1 MDKEFCVTIILER
14 HYIAKNVFVF
24 SFLRC
29 ATGSYDEKSGIFTDD
44 TNEEEYCSIL
54 DMCQLTSEIPYAF
67 NRIWNVD
74 ELQEIYSENE
84 DDYNVI
90 RKYEED
96 MKTVAYFVRITN
108 GIPGC
113 FVIGFPDDVASELND
128 DNYTARIEANVEQ
141 NNVASATD
149 NVKEM
154 TQKEQLDL
162 VEKEVVSGVYSASQ
176 LKLLKDSIKKDIDK
190 YQSITDLINEK
201 LDEKEDTTDDTL
213 LDINK
218 IYKKITKTLIAQ
230 DAPTRRLLVE
240 LARKLSDTDEEL
252 RKNRPGILVTG
263 STGVG
268 KTKLLSLTAE
278 NLHLPFMIVD
288 STQLTMPGYVGKD
301 IEQYLWDLYVNCGM
315 DKEKT
320 EHAIVYF
327 DEIDKKGS
335 ESKSDVAGQGV
346 LNTLLKFLDGA
357 TYTACANP
365 QQMLPGSFVDIDTSK
380 MIILAGGA
388 FADLY
393 EEFNNRKEAVGFKT
407 SDMKKQTEPTIE
419 DFYDV
424 GIPREFMGRFPTIIH
439 LNDLSKENLKDVFTK
454 SDESPLLKEKE
465 HFKKVGV
472 KLTATDD
479 YIEAIASKAYEL
491 KYGARGLA
499 GLTLESTWMAYDDVS
514 TNRGKY
520 SEVIVSKETSD
531 DSSKYELIEKNKRLV
546 KK

>member
-1 MDKEFCVTIILER
+1 MDEEFYITTILER
-14 HYIAKNVFVF
+14 HYIAKNTFVF
-24 SFLRC
+24 SVLRSI
-29 ATGSYDEKSGIFTDD
+29 TGSYDEKTGIFTDEID
-44 TNEEEYCSIL
+44 GEEYCSLL

-67 NRIWNVD
+67 NRAINVD
-74 ELQEIYSENE
+74 ELQEIYGEME
-84 DDYNVI
+84 DDYDVI
-90 RKYEED
+90 KKYED
-96 MKTVAYFVRITN
+96 DIKNYAYIVRIVDGVPNYFILRFQEEKETDLN
-108 GIPGC
+108 EEEYLSDT
-113 FVIGFPDDVASELND
+113 VLEND
-128 DNYTARIEANVEQ
+128 DT
-141 NNVASATD
+141 
-149 NVKEM
+149 KEMM
-154 TQKEQLDL
+154 TQKEQLEL
-162 VEKEVVSGVYSASQ
+162 VEKDVASGVYSASQ

-190 YQSITDLINEK
+190 YKSITDLINEK
-201 LDEKEDTTDDTL
+201 LEEKEDTADDTL

-240 LARKLSDTDEEL
+240 LARKISDTDEEL
-252 RKNRPGILVTG
+252 KKNRPGILITG

-268 KTKLLSLTAE
+268 KTKLLSLAAE

-288 STQLTMPGYVGKD
+288 STQLTMPGYVGKS
-301 IEQYLWDLYVNCGM
+301 IEESLWDLYVKC
-315 DKEKT
+315 DKDKDKA
-320 EHAIVYF
+320 EHAIIYF

-335 ESKSDVAGQGV
+335 DSKSDVAGQGV

-365 QQMLPGSFVDIDTSK
+365 QQLSPGSFTDIDTSK

-393 EEFNNRKEAVGFKT
+393 EKFNNRKEAVGFKT
-407 SDMKKQTEPTIE
+407 SDKKEKAEPTIE

-424 GIPREFMGRFPTIIH
+424 GMPKEFMGRFPTIIH

-454 SDESPLLKEKE
+454 SDESPLLREKE

-479 YIEAIASKAYEL
+479 YIDAIANKAYQI

-499 GLTLESTWMAYDDVS
+499 GLTLESTWMAYDEVA
-514 TNRGKY
+514 TNKDKY
-520 SEVIVSKETSD
+520 SEVIVSKETFD

>member
-1 MDKEFCVTIILER
+1 MDEEFYITTILER
-14 HYIAKNVFVF
+14 HYIAKNTFVF
-24 SFLRC
+24 SVLRSI
-29 ATGSYDEKSGIFTDD
+29 TGSYDEKTGIFTDEID
-44 TNEEEYCSIL
+44 GEEYCSLL

-67 NRIWNVD
+67 NRAINVD
-74 ELQEIYSENE
+74 ELQEIYGEME
-84 DDYNVI
+84 DDYDVI
-90 RKYEED
+90 KKYED
-96 MKTVAYFVRITN
+96 DIKNYAYIVRIVDGVPNYFILRFQEEKETDLN
-108 GIPGC
+108 EEEYLSDT
-113 FVIGFPDDVASELND
+113 VLEND
-128 DNYTARIEANVEQ
+128 DT
-141 NNVASATD
+141 
-149 NVKEM
+149 KEMM
-154 TQKEQLDL
+154 TQKEQLEL
-162 VEKEVVSGVYSASQ
+162 VEKDVASGVYSASQ

-190 YQSITDLINEK
+190 YKSITDLINEK
-201 LDEKEDTTDDTL
+201 LEEKEDTADDTL

-240 LARKLSDTDEEL
+240 LARKISDTDEEL
-252 RKNRPGILVTG
+252 KKNRPGILITG

-268 KTKLLSLTAE
+268 KTKLLSLAAE

-288 STQLTMPGYVGKD
+288 STQLTMPGYVGKS
-301 IEQYLWDLYVNCGM
+301 IEESLWDLYVKC
-315 DKEKT
+315 DKDKDKA
-320 EHAIVYF
+320 EHAIIYF

-335 ESKSDVAGQGV
+335 DSKSDVAGQGV

-365 QQMLPGSFVDIDTSK
+365 QQLSPGSFTDIDTSK

-388 FADLY
+388 FAELY
-393 EEFNNRKEAVGFKT
+393 EKFNNRKEAVGFKT
-407 SDMKKQTEPTIE
+407 SDKKEKAEPTIE

-424 GIPREFMGRFPTIIH
+424 GMPKEFMGRFPTIIH

-454 SDESPLLKEKE
+454 SDESPLLREKE

-479 YIEAIASKAYEL
+479 YIDAIANKAYQL

-499 GLTLESTWMAYDDVS
+499 GLTLESTWMAYDEVA
-514 TNRGKY
+514 TNKDKY
-520 SEVIVSKETSD
+520 SEVIVSKETFD
-531 DSSKYELIEKNKRLV
+531 DSSKYKLIEKNKRLV

>member
-1 MDKEFCVTIILER
+1 MDEEFYVTTILER
-14 HYIAKNVFVF
+14 HYIAKNTFVF
-24 SFLRC
+24 SVLRSI
-29 ATGSYDEKSGIFTDD
+29 TGSYDKKTGIFTDEID
-44 TNEEEYCSIL
+44 GEEYCSLL

-67 NRIWNVD
+67 NRAINVD
-74 ELQEIYSENE
+74 ELQEVYGDTE
-84 DDYNVI
+84 DDYDVI
-90 RKYEED
+90 KKYED
-96 MKTVAYFVRITN
+96 DIKNYAYIVRIVDGVPN
-108 GIPGC
+108 C
-113 FVIGFPDDVASELND
+113 FTIRFQNEKETDLKEEDHHSDTVLE
-128 DNYTARIEANVEQ
+128 NYDTKKR
-141 NNVASATD
+141 
-149 NVKEM
+149 M

-162 VEKEVVSGVYSASQ
+162 VEKDVASGVYSASQ

-190 YQSITDLINEK
+190 YKSITDLINEK
-201 LDEKEDTTDDTL
+201 LKEKEVVIDDGL

-240 LARKLSDTDEEL
+240 LARKISDTDEEL
-252 RKNRPGILVTG
+252 KKNRPGILITG

-268 KTKLLSLTAE
+268 KTKLLSLAAE

-288 STQLTMPGYVGKD
+288 STQLTMPGYVGRS
-301 IEQYLWDLYVNCGM
+301 IEESLWDLYVKC
-315 DKEKT
+315 DKDKDKT
-320 EHAIVYF
+320 EHAIIYF

-335 ESKSDVAGQGV
+335 DSKSDVAGQGV

-365 QQMLPGSFVDIDTSK
+365 QQLLPGSFTDIDTSK

-393 EEFNNRKEAVGFKT
+393 EKFNNRKEAVGFKT
-407 SDMKKQTEPTIE
+407 SDKKGKTEPTIE

-424 GIPREFMGRFPTIIH
+424 GMPKEFMGRFPTIIH

-454 SDESPLLKEKE
+454 SDESPLLREKE

-479 YIEAIASKAYEL
+479 YIDAIANKAYQL

-499 GLTLESTWMAYDDVS
+499 GLTLESTWMAYDEVA
-514 TNRGKY
+514 TNKDKY
-520 SEVIVSKETSD
+520 SEVIVSKETFD

>member
-1 MDKEFCVTIILER
+1 MDEEFYVTTILER
-14 HYIAKNVFVF
+14 HYIAKNTFVF
-24 SFLRC
+24 SVLRSI
-29 ATGSYDEKSGIFTDD
+29 TGSYDEKTGIFTDEID
-44 TNEEEYCSIL
+44 GEEYCSLL

-67 NRIWNVD
+67 NRAINID
-74 ELQEIYSENE
+74 ELQEVYGETE
-84 DDYNVI
+84 DDYDVI
-90 RKYEED
+90 KKYED
-96 MKTVAYFVRITN
+96 DIKNYAYIVRIVDGVPKSFTIRFQDEKKTDLKEKDHPSDTVLEN
-108 GIPGC
+108 
-113 FVIGFPDDVASELND
+113 ND
-128 DNYTARIEANVEQ
+128 TKKR
-141 NNVASATD
+141 
-149 NVKEM
+149 M

-162 VEKEVVSGVYSASQ
+162 VEKDVASGVYSASQ

-201 LDEKEDTTDDTL
+201 LKEKEVVIDDTL

-240 LARKLSDTDEEL
+240 LARKISDTDEEL
-252 RKNRPGILVTG
+252 KKNRPGILITG

-268 KTKLLSLTAE
+268 KTKLLSLAAE

-288 STQLTMPGYVGKD
+288 STQLTMPGYVGKS
-301 IEQYLWDLYVNCGM
+301 IENSLWDLYVKC
-315 DKEKT
+315 DKDKDKA
-320 EHAIVYF
+320 EHAIIYF

-335 ESKSDVAGQGV
+335 DSKSDVAGQGV

-365 QQMLPGSFVDIDTSK
+365 QQLLPGSFTDIDTSK

-393 EEFNNRKEAVGFKT
+393 EKFNNRKEAVGFKT
-407 SDMKKQTEPTIE
+407 SDKKEKAEPTIE

-424 GIPREFMGRFPTIIH
+424 GMPKEFMGRFPTIIH

-454 SDESPLLKEKE
+454 SDESPLLREKE

-472 KLTATDD
+472 ELTATDD
-479 YIEAIASKAYEL
+479 YIDAIANKAYQL

-499 GLTLESTWMAYDDVS
+499 GLTLESTWMAYDEVA
-514 TNRGKY
+514 TNKDKY
-520 SEVIVSKETSD
+520 SEVIVSKETFD
-531 DSSKYELIEKNKRLV
+531 DSSKYKLIAKNKRLV

>member
-1 MDKEFCVTIILER
+1 MDEEFYITTILER
-14 HYIAKNVFVF
+14 HYIAKNTFVF
-24 SFLRC
+24 SVLRSI
-29 ATGSYDEKSGIFTDD
+29 TGSYDEKTGIFTDEID
-44 TNEEEYCSIL
+44 GEEYCSLL

-67 NRIWNVD
+67 NRAISVD
-74 ELQEIYSENE
+74 ELQEVYGDME
-84 DDYNVI
+84 DDYDI
-90 RKYEED
+90 IQKYED
-96 MKTVAYFVRITN
+96 DIKNYAYIVRIVDGVPNYFAIRFQDEKETDLKEEEYPLDIVLEN
-108 GIPGC
+108 
-113 FVIGFPDDVASELND
+113 ND
-128 DNYTARIEANVEQ
+128 T
-141 NNVASATD
+141 
-149 NVKEM
+149 KETM
-154 TQKEQLDL
+154 TQKEQLEL
-162 VEKEVVSGVYSASQ
+162 VEKDVASGVYSASQ

-190 YQSITDLINEK
+190 YKSITDLINEK
-201 LDEKEDTTDDTL
+201 LEEKEDTADDTL

-240 LARKLSDTDEEL
+240 LARKISDTDEEL
-252 RKNRPGILVTG
+252 KKNRPGILITG

-268 KTKLLSLTAE
+268 KTKLLSLAAE

-288 STQLTMPGYVGKD
+288 STQLTMPGYVGKS
-301 IEQYLWDLYVNCGM
+301 IEESLWDLYVKC
-315 DKEKT
+315 DKDKDKA
-320 EHAIVYF
+320 EHAIIYF

-335 ESKSDVAGQGV
+335 DSKSDVAGQGV

-365 QQMLPGSFVDIDTSK
+365 QQLSPGSFTDIDTSK

-393 EEFNNRKEAVGFKT
+393 EKFNNRKEAVGFKT
-407 SDMKKQTEPTIE
+407 SDKKEKAEPTIE

-424 GIPREFMGRFPTIIH
+424 GMPKEFMGRFPTIIH

-454 SDESPLLKEKE
+454 SDESPLLREKE

-479 YIEAIASKAYEL
+479 YIDAIANKAYQL

-499 GLTLESTWMAYDDVS
+499 GLTLESTWMAYDEVA
-514 TNRGKY
+514 TNKDKY
-520 SEVIVSKETSD
+520 SEVIVSKETFD
-531 DSSKYELIEKNKRLV
+531 DSSKYKLIEKNKRLV

>member
-1 MDKEFCVTIILER
+1 MDEEFYITTILER
-14 HYIAKNVFVF
+14 HYIAKNTFVF
-24 SFLRC
+24 SVLRSI
-29 ATGSYDEKSGIFTDD
+29 TGSYDEKTGIFTDEID
-44 TNEEEYCSIL
+44 GEEYYSLL

-67 NRIWNVD
+67 NRAINID
-74 ELQEIYSENE
+74 ELQEVYGETE
-84 DDYNVI
+84 DDYDVI
-90 RKYEED
+90 KKYED
-96 MKTVAYFVRITN
+96 DIKNYAYIVRIVDGVPNCLTIRFQEEKN
-108 GIPGC
+108 TDLKEKDHPSDT
-113 FVIGFPDDVASELND
+113 VLE
-128 DNYTARIEANVEQ
+128 
-141 NNVASATD
+141 NNET
-149 NVKEM
+149 KKRM

-162 VEKEVVSGVYSASQ
+162 VEKDVASGVYSASQ

-201 LDEKEDTTDDTL
+201 LKEKEAVIDGDL

-240 LARKLSDTDEEL
+240 LARKISDTDEEL
-252 RKNRPGILVTG
+252 KKNRPGILITG

-268 KTKLLSLTAE
+268 KTKLLSLAAE

-288 STQLTMPGYVGKD
+288 STQLTMPGYVGKS
-301 IEQYLWDLYVNCGM
+301 IEESLWDLYVKC
-315 DKEKT
+315 DKDKDKA
-320 EHAIVYF
+320 EHAIIYF

-335 ESKSDVAGQGV
+335 DSKSDVAGQGV

-365 QQMLPGSFVDIDTSK
+365 QQLLPGSFTNIDTSK

-393 EEFNNRKEAVGFKT
+393 EKFNNRKEAVGFKT
-407 SDMKKQTEPTIE
+407 SNKKEKAEPTIE

-424 GIPREFMGRFPTIIH
+424 GMPKEFMGRFPTIIH

-454 SDESPLLKEKE
+454 SDESPLLREKE

-479 YIEAIASKAYEL
+479 YIDAIANKAYQL

-499 GLTLESTWMAYDDVS
+499 GLTLESTWMAYDEVA
-514 TNRGKY
+514 TNKDKY
-520 SEVIVSKETSD
+520 SEVIVSKETFD
-531 DSSKYELIEKNKRLV
+531 DSSKYKLIEKNKRLV

>member
-1 MDKEFCVTIILER
+1 MDEEFYVTTILER
-14 HYIAKNVFVF
+14 HYIAKNTFVF
-24 SFLRC
+24 SVLRSI
-29 ATGSYDEKSGIFTDD
+29 TGSYDEKTGIFTDEID
-44 TNEEEYCSIL
+44 GEEYCSLL

-67 NRIWNVD
+67 NRAINVD
-74 ELQEIYSENE
+74 ELQEIYGEME
-84 DDYNVI
+84 DDYDVI
-90 RKYEED
+90 KKYED
-96 MKTVAYFVRITN
+96 DIKNYAYIVRIVDGVPNYFILRFQEEKETDLN
-108 GIPGC
+108 EEEYLSDT
-113 FVIGFPDDVASELND
+113 VLEND
-128 DNYTARIEANVEQ
+128 DT
-141 NNVASATD
+141 
-149 NVKEM
+149 KEMM
-154 TQKEQLDL
+154 TQKEQLEL
-162 VEKEVVSGVYSASQ
+162 VEKDVASGVYSASQ

-190 YQSITDLINEK
+190 YKSITDLINEK
-201 LDEKEDTTDDTL
+201 LEEKEDTADDTL

-240 LARKLSDTDEEL
+240 LARKISDTDEEL
-252 RKNRPGILVTG
+252 KKNRPGILITG

-268 KTKLLSLTAE
+268 KTKLLSLAAE
-278 NLHLPFMIVD
+278 NLYLPFMIVD
-288 STQLTMPGYVGKD
+288 STQLTMPGYVGKS
-301 IEQYLWDLYVNCGM
+301 IEESLWDLYVKC
-315 DKEKT
+315 DKDKDKA
-320 EHAIVYF
+320 EHAIIYF

-335 ESKSDVAGQGV
+335 DSKSDVAGQGV

-365 QQMLPGSFVDIDTSK
+365 QQLSPGSFTDIDTSK

-393 EEFNNRKEAVGFKT
+393 EKFNNRKEAVGFKT
-407 SDMKKQTEPTIE
+407 SDKKEKAEPTIE

-424 GIPREFMGRFPTIIH
+424 GMPKEFMGRFPTIIH

-454 SDESPLLKEKE
+454 SDESPLLREKE

-479 YIEAIASKAYEL
+479 YIDAIANKAYQL

-499 GLTLESTWMAYDDVS
+499 GLTLESTWMAYDEVA
-514 TNRGKY
+514 TNKDKY
-520 SEVIVSKETSD
+520 SEVIVSKETFD

>member
-1 MDKEFCVTIILER
+1 MDEEFYITTILER
-14 HYIAKNVFVF
+14 HYIAKNTFVF
-24 SFLRC
+24 SVLRSI
-29 ATGSYDEKSGIFTDD
+29 TGSYDEKTGIFTDEID
-44 TNEEEYCSIL
+44 GEEYCSLL

-67 NRIWNVD
+67 NRAINVD
-74 ELQEIYSENE
+74 ELQEIYGEME
-84 DDYNVI
+84 DDYDVI
-90 RKYEED
+90 KKYED
-96 MKTVAYFVRITN
+96 DIKNYAYIVRIVDGVPNYFILRFQEEKETDLN
-108 GIPGC
+108 EEEYLSDT
-113 FVIGFPDDVASELND
+113 VLEND
-128 DNYTARIEANVEQ
+128 DT
-141 NNVASATD
+141 
-149 NVKEM
+149 KEMM
-154 TQKEQLDL
+154 TQKEQLEL
-162 VEKEVVSGVYSASQ
+162 VEKDVASGVYSASQ

-190 YQSITDLINEK
+190 YKSITDLINEK
-201 LDEKEDTTDDTL
+201 LEEKEDTADDTL

-240 LARKLSDTDEEL
+240 LARKISDTDEEL
-252 RKNRPGILVTG
+252 KKNRPGILITG

-268 KTKLLSLTAE
+268 KTKLLSLAAE

-288 STQLTMPGYVGKD
+288 STQLTMPGYVGKS
-301 IEQYLWDLYVNCGM
+301 IEESLWDLYVKC
-315 DKEKT
+315 DKDKDKA
-320 EHAIVYF
+320 EHAIIYF

-335 ESKSDVAGQGV
+335 DSKSDVAGQGV

-365 QQMLPGSFVDIDTSK
+365 QQLSPGSFTDIDTSK

-393 EEFNNRKEAVGFKT
+393 EKFNNRKEAVGFKT
-407 SDMKKQTEPTIE
+407 SDKKEKAEPTIE

-424 GIPREFMGRFPTIIH
+424 GMPKEFMGRFPTIIH

-454 SDESPLLKEKE
+454 SDESPLLREKE

-479 YIEAIASKAYEL
+479 YIDAIANKAYQL

-499 GLTLESTWMAYDDVS
+499 GLTLESTWMAYDEVA
-514 TNRGKY
+514 TNKDKY
-520 SEVIVSKETSD
+520 SEVIVSKETFD
-531 DSSKYELIEKNKRLV
+531 DSSKYKLIEKNKRLV

>member
-1 MDKEFCVTIILER
+1 MDEELYVTTILER
-14 HYIAKNVFVF
+14 HYLAKNTFAF
-24 SFLRC
+24 SILHC
-29 ATGSYDEKSGIFTDD
+29 ATGSYDKKTGIFTDD
-44 TNEEEYCSIL
+44 IDGEEYCSIL
-54 DMCQLTSEIPYAF
+54 DMCQLTSEVPYAF
-67 NRIWNVD
+67 NNVINVD
-74 ELQEIYSENE
+74 ELQQLYGETDDDYDVIKKYE
-84 DDYNVI
+84 DDVKSFIYIVRVI
-90 RKYEED
+90 D
-96 MKTVAYFVRITN
+96 GV
-108 GIPGC
+108 PGC
-113 FVIGFPDDVASELND
+113 FIINFTDDKENN
-128 DNYTARIEANVEQ
+128 DNYIEKSETPVLENDVI
-141 NNVASATD
+141 NNAKNT
-149 NVKEM
+149 M

-201 LDEKEDTTDDTL
+201 LEEKEDTTDDTL

-240 LARKLSDTDEEL
+240 LARKLSDTDEDL
-252 RKNRPGILVTG
+252 KKNRPGILVTG

-268 KTKLLSLTAE
+268 KTKLLSLAAE

-288 STQLTMPGYVGKD
+288 STQLTMPGYVGRN
-301 IEQYLWDLYVNCGM
+301 IEEYLWDLYIKCNK
-315 DKEKT
+315 DKDKA
-320 EHAIVYF
+320 EHAIIYF

-407 SDMKKQTEPTIE
+407 NDIKRQTEPTIE
-419 DFYDV
+419 DFYNV

-439 LNDLSKENLKDVFTK
+439 LNDLSKENLKEVFTK

-479 YIEAIASKAYEL
+479 YIEAIANKAYEL

-499 GLTLESTWMAYDDVS
+499 GLTLESSWMAYDDVS
-514 TNRGKY
+514 TNRGRY
-520 SEVIVSKETSD
+520 SEVIVSKETVR
-531 DSSKYELIEKNKRLV
+531 DSSKYELIENNKRLV

>member
-1 MDKEFCVTIILER
+1 MDEEFYVTTILER
-14 HYIAKNVFVF
+14 HYIAKNTFVF
-24 SFLRC
+24 SVLRSI
-29 ATGSYDEKSGIFTDD
+29 TGSYDEKTGIFTDEID
-44 TNEEEYCSIL
+44 GEEYCSLL

-67 NRIWNVD
+67 NRAINVD
-74 ELQEIYSENE
+74 ELQEIYGEME
-84 DDYNVI
+84 DDYDVI
-90 RKYEED
+90 KKYED
-96 MKTVAYFVRITN
+96 DIKNYAYIVRIVDGVPNYFILRFQEEKETDLN
-108 GIPGC
+108 EEEYLSDT
-113 FVIGFPDDVASELND
+113 VLEND
-128 DNYTARIEANVEQ
+128 DT
-141 NNVASATD
+141 
-149 NVKEM
+149 KEMM
-154 TQKEQLDL
+154 TQKEQLEL
-162 VEKEVVSGVYSASQ
+162 VEKDVASGVYSASQ

-190 YQSITDLINEK
+190 YKSITDLINEK
-201 LDEKEDTTDDTL
+201 LEEKEDTADDTL

-240 LARKLSDTDEEL
+240 LARKISDTDEEL
-252 RKNRPGILVTG
+252 KKNRPGILITG

-268 KTKLLSLTAE
+268 KTKLLSLAAE

-288 STQLTMPGYVGKD
+288 STQLTMPGYVGKS
-301 IEQYLWDLYVNCGM
+301 IEESLWDLYVKC
-315 DKEKT
+315 DKDKDKA
-320 EHAIVYF
+320 EHAIIYF

-335 ESKSDVAGQGV
+335 DSKSDVAGQGV

-365 QQMLPGSFVDIDTSK
+365 QQLSPGSFTDIDTSK

-393 EEFNNRKEAVGFKT
+393 EKFNNRKEAVGFKT
-407 SDMKKQTEPTIE
+407 SDKKEKAEPTIE

-424 GIPREFMGRFPTIIH
+424 GMPKEFMGRFPTIIH

-454 SDESPLLKEKE
+454 SDESPLLREKE

-479 YIEAIASKAYEL
+479 YIDAIANKAYQL

-499 GLTLESTWMAYDDVS
+499 GLTLESTWMAYDEVA
-514 TNRGKY
+514 TNKDKY
-520 SEVIVSKETSD
+520 SEVIVSKETFD

>member
-1 MDKEFCVTIILER
+1 MNGEFYVTTILQR
-14 HYIAKNVFVF
+14 HYVGKNMFVF
-24 SFLRC
+24 STLRV
-29 ATGSYDEKSGIFTDD
+29 ATGSYDKETGIFTDD
-44 TNEEEYCSIL
+44 SNDEEYLSMVAM
-54 DMCQLTSEIPYAF
+54 DQLTSEIPYAF
-67 NRIWNVD
+67 NRITNLD
-74 ELQEIYSENE
+74 ELAEVYQEGLDCYDAIYQ
-84 DDYNVI
+84 
-90 RKYEED
+90 YEEA
-96 MKTVAYFVRITN
+96 MKNIVYFVKTIDDT
-108 GIPGC
+108 PWC
-113 FVIGFPDDVASELND
+113 FVIDFSEKKEDATND
-128 DNYTARIEANVEQ
+128 KNYTWETEENY
-141 NNVASATD
+141 TPPD
-149 NVKEM
+149 NTIQM

-162 VEKEVVSGVYSASQ
+162 VVKEIASGFYSASQ

-190 YQSITDLINEK
+190 YKSITDLINEK
-201 LDEKEDTTDDTL
+201 LEEKEDTTDDTL

-240 LARKLSDTDEEL
+240 LARKISDTDEEL
-252 RKNRPGILVTG
+252 KKNRPGILVTG

-268 KTKLLSLTAE
+268 KTKLLSLVAE
-278 NLHLPFMIVD
+278 NLHLPFMIID
-288 STQLTMPGYVGKD
+288 STQLTMPGYVGRN
-301 IEQYLWDLYVNCGM
+301 IEEYLWDLYVKCNK
-315 DKEKT
+315 DKDKA
-320 EHAIVYF
+320 EHAIIYF

-393 EEFNNRKEAVGFKT
+393 KEFNNRKDVVGFKT
-407 SDMKKQTEPTIE
+407 SDIKQSTEPAIE
-419 DFYDV
+419 DFYGV
-424 GIPREFMGRFPTIIH
+424 GMPREFMGRFPTIIH
-439 LNDLSKENLKDVFTK
+439 LNDLSKENLKEVFTK

-520 SEVIVSKETSD
+520 SEVIVSKETLN
-531 DSSKYELIEKNKRLV
+531 DSSKYNLV
-546 KK
+546 KKDKILIKK

>member
-1 MDKEFCVTIILER
+1 MNGEFYVTTILQR
-14 HYIAKNVFVF
+14 HYVGKNMFVF
-24 SFLRC
+24 STLRV
-29 ATGSYDEKSGIFTDD
+29 ATGSYDKETGIFTDD
-44 TNEEEYCSIL
+44 SNDEEYLSMVAM
-54 DMCQLTSEIPYAF
+54 DQLTSEIPYAF
-67 NRIWNVD
+67 NRITNLD
-74 ELQEIYSENE
+74 ELAEVYQEGLDCYDAIYQ
-84 DDYNVI
+84 
-90 RKYEED
+90 YEEA
-96 MKTVAYFVRITN
+96 MKNIVYFVKTIDDT
-108 GIPGC
+108 PWC
-113 FVIGFPDDVASELND
+113 FVIDFSEKKEDAAND
-128 DNYTARIEANVEQ
+128 KNYTCETEENY
-141 NNVASATD
+141 TPPD
-149 NVKEM
+149 NTIQM

-162 VEKEVVSGVYSASQ
+162 VVKEIASGFYSASQ

-190 YQSITDLINEK
+190 YQSITDLIDEK
-201 LDEKEDTTDDTL
+201 LVKKEDITDDTL

-240 LARKLSDTDEEL
+240 LARKISDTDEEL
-252 RKNRPGILVTG
+252 KKNRPGILVTG

-268 KTKLLSLTAE
+268 KTKLLSLVAE
-278 NLHLPFMIVD
+278 NLHLPFMIID
-288 STQLTMPGYVGKD
+288 STQLTMPGYVGRN
-301 IEQYLWDLYVNCGM
+301 IEEYLWDLYVKCNK
-315 DKEKT
+315 DKDKA
-320 EHAIVYF
+320 EHAIIYF

-393 EEFNNRKEAVGFKT
+393 KEFNNRKDVVGFKT
-407 SDMKKQTEPTIE
+407 SDIKQSTEPAIE
-419 DFYDV
+419 DFYGV
-424 GIPREFMGRFPTIIH
+424 GMPREFMGRFPTIIH
-439 LNDLSKENLKDVFTK
+439 LNDLSKENLKEVFTK

-520 SEVIVSKETSD
+520 SEVIVSKETLN
-531 DSSKYELIEKNKRLV
+531 DSSKYNLV
-546 KK
+546 KKDKILIKK

>member
-1 MDKEFCVTIILER
+1 MDEEFYVTTILER
-14 HYIAKNVFVF
+14 HYIAKNTFVF
-24 SFLRC
+24 SVLRSI
-29 ATGSYDEKSGIFTDD
+29 TGSYDEKTGIFTDEID
-44 TNEEEYCSIL
+44 GEEYCSLL

-67 NRIWNVD
+67 NRAINID
-74 ELQEIYSENE
+74 ELQEVYGETE
-84 DDYNVI
+84 DDYDVI
-90 RKYEED
+90 KKYED
-96 MKTVAYFVRITN
+96 DIKNYAYIVRIVDGVPKSFTIRFQDEKKTDLKEKDHPSDTVLEN
-108 GIPGC
+108 
-113 FVIGFPDDVASELND
+113 ND
-128 DNYTARIEANVEQ
+128 TKKR
-141 NNVASATD
+141 
-149 NVKEM
+149 M

-162 VEKEVVSGVYSASQ
+162 VEKDVASGVYSASQ

-190 YQSITDLINEK
+190 YKSITDLINEK
-201 LDEKEDTTDDTL
+201 LKEKEDTTDDDL

-240 LARKLSDTDEEL
+240 LARKISDTDEEL
-252 RKNRPGILVTG
+252 KKNRPGILITG

-268 KTKLLSLTAE
+268 KTKLLSLAAE

-288 STQLTMPGYVGKD
+288 STQLTMPGYVGKS
-301 IEQYLWDLYVNCGM
+301 IENSLWDLYVKC
-315 DKEKT
+315 DKDKDKA
-320 EHAIVYF
+320 EHAIIYF

-335 ESKSDVAGQGV
+335 DSKSDVAGQGV

-365 QQMLPGSFVDIDTSK
+365 QQLLPGSFTDIDTSK

-393 EEFNNRKEAVGFKT
+393 EKFNNRKEAVGFKT
-407 SDMKKQTEPTIE
+407 SDKKEKAEPTIE

-424 GIPREFMGRFPTIIH
+424 GMPKEFMGRFPTIIH

-454 SDESPLLKEKE
+454 SDESPLLREKE

-479 YIEAIASKAYEL
+479 YIDAIANKAYRL

-499 GLTLESTWMAYDDVS
+499 GLTLESTWMAYDEVA
-514 TNRGKY
+514 TNKDKY
-520 SEVIVSKETSD
+520 SEVIVSKETFD
-531 DSSKYELIEKNKRLV
+531 DSSKYKLIEKNKILV

>member
-1 MDKEFCVTIILER
+1 MDEEFYITTILER
-14 HYIAKNVFVF
+14 HYLAKNTFAF
-24 SFLRC
+24 SILHC
-29 ATGSYDEKSGIFTDD
+29 ATGNYDKKTGVFTDD
-44 TNEEEYCSIL
+44 INGEEYCSII
-54 DMCQLTSEIPYAF
+54 DMCQLTSEVPYAF
-67 NRIWNVD
+67 NKVINVD
-74 ELQEIYSENE
+74 ELQELYGETDDDYDVIKKYE
-84 DDYNVI
+84 DDIKN
-90 RKYEED
+90 
-96 MKTVAYFVRITN
+96 FVYIVRVVD
-108 GIPGC
+108 GVPRC
-113 FVIGFPDDVASELND
+113 FVINFADGKND
-128 DNYTARIEANVEQ
+128 DENYVEDTENTVLE
-141 NNVASATD
+141 NNVTS
-149 NVKEM
+149 NVKETM

-190 YQSITDLINEK
+190 YESITDLINEK
-201 LDEKEDTTDDTL
+201 LEEKEDPTDDTL

-240 LARKLSDTDEEL
+240 LARKISDTDEEL
-252 RKNRPGILVTG
+252 KKNRPGILITG

-268 KTKLLSLTAE
+268 KTKLLSLAAE

-288 STQLTMPGYVGKD
+288 STQLTMPGYVGKS
-301 IEQYLWDLYVNCGM
+301 IENSLWDLYVKC
-315 DKEKT
+315 DKDKDKA
-320 EHAIVYF
+320 EHAIIYF

-335 ESKSDVAGQGV
+335 DSKSDVAGQGV

-365 QQMLPGSFVDIDTSK
+365 QQLLPGSFTDIDTSK

-393 EEFNNRKEAVGFKT
+393 EKFNNRKEAVGFKT
-407 SDMKKQTEPTIE
+407 SDKKEKAEPTIE

-424 GIPREFMGRFPTIIH
+424 GMPKEFMGRFPTIIH

-454 SDESPLLKEKE
+454 SDESPLLREKE

-472 KLTATDD
+472 KLTATDN
-479 YIEAIASKAYEL
+479 YIDAIANKAYQL

-499 GLTLESTWMAYDDVS
+499 GLTLESTWMAYDEVA
-514 TNRGKY
+514 TNKDKY
-520 SEVIVSKETSD
+520 SEVIVSKETFD
-531 DSSKYELIEKNKRLV
+531 DSSKYKLIEKNKRLV